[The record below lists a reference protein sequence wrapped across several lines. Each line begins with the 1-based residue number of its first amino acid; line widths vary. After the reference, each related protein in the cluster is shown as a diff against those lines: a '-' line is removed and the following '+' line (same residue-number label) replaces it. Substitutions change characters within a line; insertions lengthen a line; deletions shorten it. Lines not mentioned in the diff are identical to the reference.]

1 MASRNYRLGRR
12 QAAADRTRAAI
23 LAAARDLLTAGGP
36 ALSAAAVAK
45 RAGVSRITVY
55 NRFGSKAGLLREL
68 AETARGA
75 GTSRSDQQ
83 AEEPRE
89 RLRQR
94 IAASC
99 SMWSADPALFRRL
112 DAIGNLDMSTSGEDR
127 MLAEELAAAD
137 QLRPGCSLKEAEDVI
152 GALTSFDVFDRL
164 HKDGRRSTAAVSDIL
179 MRLAATLLSSESA
192 SPGWAGFPRR

>member
-1 MASRNYRLGRR
+1 MASRSYRLGRR

-23 LAAARDLLTAGGP
+23 LAATRDLLAAGGP

-68 AETARGA
+68 AEAARGD
-75 GTSRSDQQ
+75 GTGRSDPQ
-83 AEEPRE
+83 AGEPRE
-89 RLRQR
+89 RLKQR

-112 DAIGNLDMSTSGEDR
+112 EAVGNLDMSSPGEDR
-127 MLAEELAAAD
+127 MLAEELGAGD
-137 QLRPGCSLKEAEDVI
+137 HLRPGCSLKEAEDVI
-152 GALTSFDVFDRL
+152 GALTSFEVFDRL
-164 HKDGRRSTAAVSDIL
+164 HKDGRRPTSAVADIL
-179 MRLAATLLSSESA
+179 MRLAAGILA
-192 SPGWAGFPRR
+192 